1 MTRPRPVFRAR
12 SASTP
17 PGFGCARLATLAFA
31 PPHPGGVE
39 AEGRK
44 TNYRKTFTPPLMG
57 AFLTTTLV
65 SLFSSNLLAI
75 SYTVDGTVTFEV
87 IRAPNESAP
96 ELNFPTNL
104 PPELQSHR
112 EELVAAYKDALRGL
126 SDKTERTFSLHVS
139 NCTWTLSVFLP
150 NATNHGITVET
161 YDGDSILY
169 FSVPQDTNSGVF
181 RQPTNGTHRIT
192 LGAIA
197 ESGPVPRQCFGD
209 GAECVWL
216 AYASGCYFRGNSNLL
231 GISLETLNTSLGD
244 FKRFDV
250 PIRHLD
256 HSVSPYLPE
265 AVDYTVTNFEY
276 LGPDGAILERSL
288 PKPFEHGYT
297 RATFRTGTFT
307 NLG

>member
-1 MTRPRPVFRAR
+1 M
-12 SASTP
+12 
-17 PGFGCARLATLAFA
+17 
-31 PPHPGGVE
+31 
-39 AEGRK
+39 
-44 TNYRKTFTPPLMG
+44 
-57 AFLTTTLV
+57 
-65 SLFSSNLLAI
+65 
-75 SYTVDGTVTFEV
+75 
-87 IRAPNESAP
+87 
-96 ELNFPTNL
+96 
-104 PPELQSHR
+104 
-112 EELVAAYKDALRGL
+112 
-126 SDKTERTFSLHVS
+126 
-139 NCTWTLSVFLP
+139 
-150 NATNHGITVET
+150 ET

-197 ESGPVPRQCFGD
+197 ESGPVPCQCFGD

-256 HSVSPYLPE
+256 YSVSPYLPE

-307 NLG
+307 NLGDFAFPASFEYTQFMPEPDAKTTSDLRKTIVIRGYATNITIGSFKLSDPRKGLTLTVKICLYPKRQLFIHSMKETRCPLLAIL